1 MFQKQVALI
10 RQLEDEL
17 HRRGGKNQA
26 VVELQ
31 QQLDQ
36 FYVENDHLTRE
47 NAILKETIKV
57 SQYWYLSY
65 RFKLMAFPR
74 IRTNP

>member
-57 SQYWYLSY
+57 SQELGMRDFLISE
-65 RFKLMAFPR
+65 FFVVVKLE
-74 IRTNP
+74 